1 MTEQSDIEQGRHL
14 LRQLADFCGG
24 LPDDEIDSVFADGT
38 LDGFLN
44 GIFNPTTVGEYSS
57 IAEFFLA
64 NKHRSAIMAGIRSGI
79 TRACAIK
86 GTKDNATGYVS
97 PTEMQWFDD
106 AVMFLEGKEP
116 FEGLIC
122 KYENGHMS
130 YAVAARDAEA
140 DEKMGP
146 DAFVF
151 VDIEDT
157 KKRFQ
162 EEKPPPANELDVP
175 IHDLRAL
182 LDANDPDESKYQELL
197 TQHPWILGLQ
207 YSRIQRHE
215 QLDDQ
220 NIPDFTGVRVSDK
233 CRDIFEVKPPS
244 MPVCRGDGEF
254 TAPFNAAWNQAERYL
269 NFAHQEA
276 DYLRRK
282 GFRFDNPKCMLICGF
297 NLSKEDV
304 QQIRIKERMN
314 PSLEV
319 LTFNDLITFMES
331 TVAFIKKVAV

>member
-1 MTEQSDIEQGRHL
+1 MTKYPNIEQGRDI
-14 LRQLADFCGG
+14 LRQLADICRG
-24 LPDDEIDSVFADGT
+24 LPDDQIDSVFADGT
-38 LDGFLN
+38 LDSFLN
-44 GIFNPTTVGEYSS
+44 AIFDSTRVGEYSS

-64 NKHRSAIMAGIRSGI
+64 NKHRSTIMAGIHSGI

-86 GTKDNATGYVS
+86 GTKDNTTGYVS

-106 AVMFLEGKEP
+106 AVMFLEGKGP

-122 KYENGHMS
+122 KYENGHIS
-130 YAVAARDAEA
+130 YAVTARDAEA
-140 DEKMGP
+140 GEKLGP

-151 VDIEDT
+151 VDVEET

-175 IHDLRAL
+175 IRDLRAL

-207 YSRIQRHE
+207 YSHIQRHE

-244 MPVCRGDGEF
+244 MPVCRADGEF

-269 NFAHQEA
+269 NFARQEA

-282 GFRFDNPKCMLICGF
+282 GLRFDNPKCMLICGF
-297 NLSKEDV
+297 DLCKQDIPKTRVKEC
-304 QQIRIKERMN
+304 MN
-314 PSLEV
+314 PSLQV
-319 LTFNDLITFMES
+319 LTYNDLLTFMES
-331 TVAFIKKVAV
+331 TVAFIKKVL